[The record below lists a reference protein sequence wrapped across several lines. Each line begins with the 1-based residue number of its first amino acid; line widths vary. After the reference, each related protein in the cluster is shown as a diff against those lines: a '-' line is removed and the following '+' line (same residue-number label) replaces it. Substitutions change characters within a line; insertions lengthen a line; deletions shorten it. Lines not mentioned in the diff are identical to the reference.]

1 MDPKTSMVLINTIQ
15 VLKKQSLFE
24 FFFLVK
30 KLIFERNK
38 VLQEKNDS
46 HGFFFKKSFCGRNE
60 SFSNQVL
67 FALELAT

>member
-1 MDPKTSMVLINTIQ
+1 MVFFKKKKKSLDPKTSMVLINTIQ

-38 VLQEKNDS
+38 VLQGKNDS
-46 HGFFFKKSFCGRNE
+46 HGFFF
-60 SFSNQVL
+60 
-67 FALELAT
+67 